1 MSELSVGQLKGL
13 TVNNNTITVP
23 SGHKIYEPGS
33 VVQVLYA
40 TSGYTNQTITS
51 TTPVAL
57 SGMSI
62 TITPKFATSRI
73 VIQAAVNASWT
84 YVSSIH
90 VFRNG
95 STLGTSHANNSQT
108 GGSTSIWTRYDNVL
122 DQSTGSVI
130 TYPLLFSDVPGTT
143 SALTYDL
150 RANSGWAG
158 GSNTFYFNN
167 RGSNDMLSSSH
178 MTVMEIAQ

>member
-1 MSELSVGQLKGL
+1 MTSTMRFDKWENSLGNGNISVS
-13 TVNNNTITVP
+13 
-23 SGHKIYEPGS
+23 SGNFYSPGS

-40 TSGYTNQTITS
+40 SSGYVNQTINS

-62 TITPKFATSRI
+62 TITPKFLTSRI

-95 STLGTSHANNSQT
+95 TTLGTSHSPNSQT
-108 GGSTSIWTRYDNVL
+108 GGATSIWTRYDNAV
-122 DQSTGSVI
+122 DQSTSSVY
-130 TYPLLFSDVPGTT
+130 TYPIIFSDVPGST

-158 GSNTFYFNN
+158 NTNLFYFNN
-167 RGSNDMLSSSH
+167 RSSNDMLSSSH